1 MARSGAPARWTRDDG
16 PRMTLRGGRSLGLAT
31 RVGIAGLVV
40 AAVLAVV
47 LVVSISTLRE
57 ARQRN
62 QQARRSGDIVQ
73 AANSVQSLVIDLETG
88 LRGYVITRDRS
99 FLAPYRS
106 ARARGP
112 VAVHRLQAL
121 VAGDPLQ
128 VTTARTLRTAL
139 ESYTVSY
146 APLVIRDVG
155 RVSENALAHEGKRR
169 VDGIRALLGRFTSD
183 ELARQGRRRA
193 EADRSS
199 RRASAIAVGGLAV
212 LLAVFAGAL
221 AYTTL
226 LFVRPV
232 RRLTRATGAVRTGE
246 LDARVDEGAPA
257 ELGELEQGF
266 NAMAAALEARTAELE
281 RVGASRAAMLD
292 AVFSQS
298 PVGLAFFD
306 TDGALLR
313 ANAALQAMQGLV
325 AEPAAP
331 DAPPRPALGP
341 LVADGVAHVAAT
353 GEPAPELEVAGDA
366 PAGERRWWRVS
377 LFPVHPRGGDIAA
390 IGAVVV
396 DITADRR
403 RADAARRRLEI
414 ERVEAQRTTRLDQ
427 LGEALGEA
435 LTVDRAASV
444 VVSHAIRA
452 VDADAGLLALVDETR
467 QDLVLQTAVGHPI
480 EGVDRWRRISRST
493 PSPAVE
499 ALRRRSPVAMTDR
512 ASLSERWPAMAAAG
526 TAAALVLPLALDDIE
541 VGALML
547 TWTAPRTFAADELT
561 FIARV
566 ADRAAQALQRARLYE
581 REHDIAEVLQRSLL
595 PEALPALPG
604 ATLASRFRASGT
616 GTLVGGDFYDAFA
629 LDDGRW
635 LAWIGDVCGKGPQ
648 AAAIAALA
656 RYTVRAEAR
665 HQPAPSALV
674 ATLDDALQ
682 RHAAPEER
690 FLTAICAMCEPRP
703 DGLRVQL
710 AVAGHPPPLVLDPE
724 GVCSVVEASG
734 PLIGLPGAIWR
745 DHVLDLAPGARL
757 VLYTDGLTEARAPE
771 YVEDPSELCA
781 AIGRANPRTLEDVLD
796 VLFARAVGQPG
807 ALPRDDIALLALEA
821 AVPATI
827 PAPTAG

>member
-1 MARSGAPARWTRDDG
+1 MR
-16 PRMTLRGGRSLGLAT
+16 LRAGRSLGLAT

-47 LVVSISTLRE
+47 LVVSIVTLRD
-57 ARQRN
+57 ARDRN
-62 QQARRSGDIVQ
+62 QQARRSGDTVQ
-73 AANSVQSLVIDLETG
+73 AANAVQSLVIDLETG

-106 ARARGP
+106 ARARAP
-112 VAVHRLQAL
+112 AAVRRLQAL
-121 VAGDPLQ
+121 VADDPRQ
-128 VTTARTLRTAL
+128 AATARTLQAAL
-139 ESYTVSY
+139 NAYAGSY
-146 APLVIRDVG
+146 APLVIRDAG
-155 RVSENALAHEGKRR
+155 SRDQDALAREGKRR
-169 VDGIRALLGRFTSD
+169 VDGIRALLGRLATD

-199 RRASAIAVGGLAV
+199 RRASAIAVGGIAV
-212 LLAVFAGAL
+212 LLAVLAGAL
-221 AYTTL
+221 AYTAL
-226 LFVRPV
+226 FFVRPV
-232 RRLTRATGAVRTGE
+232 RRLTRAAAAVRTGE
-246 LDARVDEGAPA
+246 LDARVAEGAPS

-266 NAMAAALEARTAELE
+266 NAMAAALEARTEELE
-281 RVGASRAAMLD
+281 RFGAHRAAMLD

-313 ANAALQAMQGLV
+313 ANAALQAMQGLM
-325 AEPAAP
+325 ADPSAP
-331 DAPPRPALGP
+331 GESPRAALGP
-341 LVADGVAHVAAT
+341 AVADAVARVAAT
-353 GEPAPELEVAGDA
+353 GEPAPDLEVADDA
-366 PAGERRWWRVS
+366 DSGERRWWRLS
-377 LFPVHPRGGDIAA
+377 LFPVRPSAGEIAA
-390 IGAVVV
+390 IGTVVV
-396 DITADRR
+396 DITAERR
-403 RADAARRRLEI
+403 RAEAARRRLEA
-414 ERVEAQRTTRLDQ
+414 ERVEAQRTARLDQ
-427 LGEALGEA
+427 LGEALGDA

-467 QDLVLQTAVGHPI
+467 QDLVLQTAVGHPT
-480 EGVDRWRRISRST
+480 EGADRWRRISRST
-493 PSPAVE
+493 PSPAVD
-499 ALRRRSPVAMTDR
+499 ALRERRPVALTDR
-512 ASLSERWPAMAAAG
+512 ATLSERWPAMAAAG
-526 TAAALVLPLALDDIE
+526 TAAALVLPLALEDLE

-547 TWTAPRTFAADELT
+547 TWMAPRSFTADELA
-561 FIARV
+561 FIARL

-595 PEALPALPG
+595 PEMLPPLPG

-616 GTLVGGDFYDAFA
+616 GTIVGGDFYDAFA

-665 HQPAPSALV
+665 HHRSPSALI

-690 FLTAICAMCEPRP
+690 FLTAICAVCEPGP
-703 DGLRVQL
+703 DGLRVSL

-724 GVCSVVEASG
+724 GECSVVDARG
-734 PLIGLPGAIWR
+734 PLIGLPGARWR

-781 AIGRANPRTLEDVLD
+781 AIGRARPRTLEDLLD
-796 VLFARAVGQPG
+796 VLFARAVGRPG

-821 AVPATI
+821 AVPATV
-827 PAPTAG
+827 PAPASA